1 MACIF
6 DNAIFDPAIFDVC
19 PRQQSLGSNE
29 RPFIAINRR
38 TQEKRR
44 SELAREQQNKLI
56 RAERLSVPPAER
68 PGLPAPVNEG
78 EDSASLQAHIMEL
91 RRRLRLA
98 TESKQRAQADA
109 SLREELSRKRERDR
123 QFDQLLAAA
132 RAIDQAKSQSAK
144 AVRAARAKMQNWP
157 DLIADED
164 EAFLLLLAA

>member
-1 MACIF
+1 
-6 DNAIFDPAIFDVC
+6 
-19 PRQQSLGSNE
+19 
-29 RPFIAINRR
+29 
-38 TQEKRR
+38 
-44 SELAREQQNKLI
+44 
-56 RAERLSVPPAER
+56 
-68 PGLPAPVNEG
+68 
-78 EDSASLQAHIMEL
+78 MEL